1 MSSEWVC
8 CRDNC
13 CAFLSHFQPQV
24 PFFLLLASVCKSWRN
39 RKRKLNNFL
48 NLLNFLHSKL
58 YPILLKWKY
67 PNYDT
72 IYGKKNQKLLC
83 LLRHNP
89 STISV
94 SDKDISVIHHHHIQL
109 LNASSK
115 KWVRLVQGI
124 CWVDCGGL
132 GWEHFTPF
140 FIMVYSQAQ

>member
-1 MSSEWVC
+1 MP
-8 CRDNC
+8 
-13 CAFLSHFQPQV
+13 FLSHFQPQV
-24 PFFLLLASVCKSWRN
+24 PFFALASHPFVKVEGTENQNWTFFKTFIIFTFKN
-39 RKRKLNNFL
+39 RIQSIKVKVPKL
-48 NLLNFLHSKL
+48 
-58 YPILLKWKY
+58 W
-67 PNYDT
+67 
-72 IYGKKNQKLLC
+72 NQKLLC